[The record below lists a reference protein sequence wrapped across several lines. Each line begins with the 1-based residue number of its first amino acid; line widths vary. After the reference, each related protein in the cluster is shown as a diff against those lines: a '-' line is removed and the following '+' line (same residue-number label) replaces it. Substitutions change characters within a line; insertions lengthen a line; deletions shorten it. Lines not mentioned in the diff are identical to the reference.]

1 MSAPGARLPR
11 SLWLSLLWL
20 GIKLALL
27 LLVLDATD
35 TIVLYQNY

>member
-1 MSAPGARLPR
+1 MSELKRLQ
-11 SLWLSLLWL
+11 WLSLLWL

-27 LLVLDATD
+27 LLLLDATD

>member
-1 MSAPGARLPR
+1 MSEPPARLT
-11 SLWLSLLWL
+11 WSLLWL
-20 GIKLALL
+20 AIKLALL

>member
-1 MSAPGARLPR
+1 MSEPHART
-11 SLWLSLLWL
+11 LSLLWL